1 MSRPQN
7 NSYTPAGQYALH
19 QRLEMRRPLPAVR
32 SFVGAGARRTKEL
45 PGAAEEFY
53 PPQYLPADTLIG
65 HLTFALKNEPLDL
78 GIVHEAM
85 AGIGRHALEE
95 WVRSK
100 PTSGFSR
107 RAWFLYETLGGQT
120 LDLEAARAG
129 IYVDALDERRHYGAR
144 PQVSARHRVRDNL
157 LGGGGFCPVLRRTPR
172 LEALCKARLDLE
184 AARLAKQYAPETLAR
199 AVNFLYTKETRSSFA
214 IEGEKPSRLR
224 EERFWQTLHGVGDF
238 HPSKEELVR
247 LQASIVDPR
256 YAANDWRDV
265 QNFVGQT
272 THDFQEQVHFIC
284 PRPQDVP
291 SLMQGWMAMTE
302 RVSSSDLDAV
312 LAAAVSAFAFVFVH
326 PFEDGNGRIHRFLIH
341 AMLAR
346 RGFSPPGVILPVSA
360 AILRQRHLYD
370 QALEAFSRPLL
381 PYIDWKWTE
390 GRMIEV
396 LNTTDQLYRH
406 FDATAQAE
414 YLYERVADTIQ
425 QDFKKEL
432 DFLSLYD
439 ACFEAVRDVVD
450 MPDRRASLLV
460 QLCLQNRG
468 HLAKGK
474 RDRFAELSDEEVA
487 EIQAAIQGRMSS
499 ALGEIEG

>member
-1 MSRPQN
+1 MSRPRN
-7 NSYTPAGQYALH
+7 DSHTPAGQYALH
-19 QRLEMRRPLPAVR
+19 QKLEMRRPLPAVR
-32 SFVGAGARRTKEL
+32 SLVGAGARRTKEL
-45 PGAAEEFY
+45 SGTTEEYY
-53 PPQYLPADTLIG
+53 PLQYLPAETLIG

-78 GIVHEAM
+78 GIIHEAM
-85 AGIGRHALEE
+85 AGIGRRALEL

-107 RAWFLYETLGGQT
+107 RAWFLYETLTGQT
-120 LDLEAARAG
+120 LDLEEARAG
-129 IYVDALDERRHYGAR
+129 IYVDALDTRRHYSAD
-144 PQVSARHRVRDNL
+144 PQTSARHRVRDNL

-184 AARLAKQYAPETLAR
+184 VARLTQQYAPETLAR
-199 AVNFLYTKETRSSFA
+199 AVSFLYTKETRSSFA
-214 IEGEKPSRLR
+214 IEGERPSRLR
-224 EERFWQTLHGVGDF
+224 EERFWQTLHGAADF
-238 HPSKEELVR
+238 HPSKEELIR
-247 LQASIVDPR
+247 LQAGIVDPR
-256 YAANDWRDV
+256 YAAHDWRDV
-265 QNFVGQT
+265 QNFVSQT
-272 THDFQEQVHFIC
+272 AHDFQEQIHFIC

-291 SLMQGWMAMTE
+291 ILMQGWMAMME

-370 QALEAFSRPLL
+370 QALEVFSRPLL
-381 PYIDWKWTE
+381 PHIDWEWTE
-390 GRMIEV
+390 DRSIEV
-396 LNTTDQLYRH
+396 LNTTDQLYCY

-439 ACFEAVRDVVD
+439 ACFEVVRDVVD

-460 QLCLQNRG
+460 RLCLQNQG

-474 RDRFAELSDEEVA
+474 RDQFAELTDEEVA
-487 EIQAAIQGRMSS
+487 GIEAAIRKRMHSLTEE
-499 ALGEIEG
+499 AEE